1 MKAGKNSIVVIAVLL
16 FAGAATFVL
25 ALPGG
30 GGSQRPEEIVHQ
42 IYTIPGPSVP
52 QIDSPNTE
60 KGCVFKTVFGEE
72 PSDSDFVYKTPQN
85 VAKAQTEALAWLAKA
100 QNNDG
105 GWGAGSH
112 NMQNVM
118 DPHAVKS
125 DPASTALVAM
135 SLLRCRNTPT
145 QGQYSAQLNKALNFL
160 LVAVENSPDN
170 DLNITTLQS
179 TQPQVKLGQN
189 IDVVLTSQFLTNVSD
204 YVQADAQ
211 LKKRVEKCLNKCV
224 AKIQRAQDSNGSFK
238 GSGWAGVLQSS
249 LANNALETAQNKGAN
264 VDDKVLEQSRNY
276 QKNNVD
282 TKSGEVNTEMGA
294 GIVLYSVSSASR
306 ASAKEARVAKEKIET
321 AKKEGKLDKDEAVTI
336 ENLKKIGLSET
347 EAMKYGTAY
356 DVNETAKQQSIRND
370 VMEGFGNNGG
380 EEFLSYLQTGEGMI
394 MGKDREWKKW
404 YDNMNGRLLRIQN
417 QDGSWNGH
425 HCITSPVFCTATCLL
440 ILSVNNDIE
449 QLVAMG
455 K

>member
-1 MKAGKNSIVVIAVLL
+1 MKASKITVAVIAVLL
-16 FAGAATFVL
+16 LAGAATIVL
-25 ALPGG
+25 ALPGN
-30 GGSQRPEEIVHQ
+30 GSQRPEEIIHQ
-42 IYTIPGPSVP
+42 IYTIPGPTAP
-52 QIDSPNTE
+52 HIDTPKAE

-112 NMQNVM
+112 SSQGIM

-135 SLLRCRNTPT
+135 GLLRCRNTPT
-145 QGQYSAQLNKALNFL
+145 DGQYSNQLNKALNFL
-160 LVAVENSPDN
+160 LAAVENSPDN

-211 LKKRVEKCLNKCV
+211 LQKRVEKCLNKCV
-224 AKIQRAQDSNGSFK
+224 AKIQRAQDTNGSFK

-249 LANNALETAQNKGAN
+249 LANNALETAQTKGAK

-276 QKNNVD
+276 QKNNID
-282 TKSGEVNTEMGA
+282 AKSGEVNTEMGA
-294 GIVLYSVSSASR
+294 GIVLYSVSSTTR
-306 ASAKEARVAKEKIET
+306 ASAKEARVAKEKIEI
-321 AKKEGKLDKDEAVTI
+321 AKKEGKLAKDEDVTVD
-336 ENLKKIGLSET
+336 NLKKIGLSDA

-356 DVNETAKQQSIRND
+356 DVNESAKQQSIRSD
-370 VMEGFGNNGG
+370 VMDGFGNNGG

-404 YDNMNGRLLRIQN
+404 YDNMNGRLLKIQN

>member
-1 MKAGKNSIVVIAVLL
+1 MKSRKTIVAAIAMLL
-16 FAGAATFVL
+16 LATVATL
-25 ALPGG
+25 IAALPS
-30 GGSQRPEEIVHQ
+30 GSTIDPKQIVHQ
-42 IYTIPGPSVP
+42 IYSIPTPGETLVDTPKV
-52 QIDSPNTE
+52 E

-72 PSDSDFVYKTPQN
+72 PSDSDFIYKTPQN
-85 VAKAQTEALAWLAKA
+85 VAKAQMEALAWLAKA

-112 NMQNVM
+112 SMQGVM

-135 SLLRCRNTPT
+135 GLLRCKNTPA
-145 QGQYSAQLNKALNFL
+145 QGQYSSQLNKAMNFL
-160 LVAVENSPDN
+160 LAAVENSPDN
-170 DLNITTLQS
+170 DLNITTLQA

-189 IDVVLTSQFLTNVSD
+189 IDVVLTTQFLTNVID
-204 YVQADAQ
+204 YVQNDPQ

-224 AKIQRAQDSNGSFK
+224 AKIQNAQDNNGSFK

-249 LANNALETAQNKGAN
+249 LANNALETAQSKGAD
-264 VDDKVLEQSRNY
+264 VDDKVLENSRTY
-276 QKNNVD
+276 QKSNVD
-282 TKSGEVNTEMGA
+282 AGSGEVKTEMGA
-294 GIVLYSVSSASR
+294 GVVLYSVSSASR
-306 ASAKEARVAKEKIET
+306 ASAKEARVAKERIEI
-321 AKKEGKLDKDEAVTI
+321 AKKEGKLDKDEEI
-336 ENLKKIGLSET
+336 SIQSLKKTGMSDA
-347 EAMKYGTAY
+347 EAYKYSTAY
-356 DVNETAKQQSIRND
+356 DVNESAKKQSIRND
-370 VMEGFGNNGG
+370 VMDGFGSNGG

-404 YDNMNGRLLRIQN
+404 YDNMNGRLLKIQN

-440 ILSVNNDIE
+440 ILSVNNDID